1 MRILIDG
8 QTFETEEF
16 NRGIGIYMRNV
27 LNRMLKISLTHEWYI
42 YFSDKKSIQKL
53 DQWMQNKL
61 HVIVSPDLMPG
72 TDYTRGSRFTQTI
85 QHIVDQYN
93 IDVIWNPNP
102 LMTNV
107 LFIDYPLSCKM
118 IVTVHDLIPKIF
130 PPADWPESVA
140 REYQRRLE
148 MIRDEKSIYICMDSE
163 STKKD
168 WIRLIDDQQSSIRV
182 IPLSADAG
190 KFYCRRQKVPSVN
203 PFILYTGGFDYR
215 KNLDGAIEAF
225 SQARRLHSNDVD
237 FLKYKLVIIGSSN
250 EQSRKHYEQ
259 IVVDKNLTGQ
269 VVFTGFV
276 SENRLIELY
285 READLFFF
293 PSKYE
298 GFGLPLLEAML
309 SGDYIVS
316 ADNSSLPEVC
326 GPFATYF
333 SVDDPER
340 MAESLYLGY
349 LAHMQETEDDIHKRQ
364 EHALN
369 FSWDQTA
376 ISTLEFMESTE
387 NGIVSAQEK
396 PSLAIFTPWP
406 DQKTGIA
413 NYEYMIIP
421 YLAKYFRITVF
432 TATPATERK
441 PLKNVEVA
449 DLDAF
454 RKSRKQ
460 FDFRLFQIGNNN
472 LYHKEIMD
480 LLMHE
485 GGIAEIHDYVLTPF
499 FFESYFRSGET
510 KKYRKLLQIA
520 YGRNAG
526 NKLFRNTVQ
535 NQRHPDI
542 LEYPMSEAVVAIS
555 EKVIV
560 HNAWSANKLHSGK
573 TGILPLPSFPIPI
586 PDESSNSDNSFLI
599 ETVTEWKKQG
609 YTILGC
615 LGWINPNKQPRVVIE
630 ALRKLKEEGLRVKL
644 VFWGENKVETLQE
657 IIYENE
663 VTDNVLISGYLNK
676 EQYYRAIRLTDI
688 IVNLR
693 HPSMGESSG
702 PLCESFQMKKAVI
715 VSDLNQYREYPDEV
729 CWKLPVDN
737 LENET
742 LVQYIKH
749 LITHPEVRQALE
761 ENAGNYADY
770 TLSPIR
776 IAKQYYNFITKSR

>member
-27 LNRMLKISLTHEWYI
+27 LTRMIRFCLAHEWYI
-42 YFSDKKSIQKL
+42 CLSDKKSIEKL
-53 DQWMQNKL
+53 DQWTQNRL
-61 HVIVSPDLMPG
+61 HVIISPDFMPG
-72 TDYTRGSRFTQTI
+72 TDYTKEPRFTQAI
-85 QHIVDQYN
+85 QRIVDQYDIN
-93 IDVIWNPNP
+93 VFWNPNP
-102 LMTNV
+102 LMSNV
-107 LFIDYPLSCKM
+107 LFIDHPLSCQM
-118 IVTVHDLIPKIF
+118 IVTVHDLIPKVF
-130 PPADWPESVA
+130 PPADWPESIAV
-140 REYQRRLE
+140 EYQRRLE
-148 MIRDEKSIYICMDSE
+148 MIRDEKNISICMDSE

-168 WIRLIDDQQSSIRV
+168 WIRFIDDHHSSIRV
-182 IPLSADAG
+182 IPLSADAR
-190 KFYCRRQKVPSVN
+190 KFYYQRQKTPSIN

-225 SQARRLHSNDVD
+225 SQARLLHSDDAD
-237 FLKYKLVIIGSSN
+237 FLKYKLVIIGSTN
-250 EQSRKHYEQ
+250 EQSIKQYKQ
-259 IVVDKNLTGQ
+259 TVADKNLTEQ

-276 SENRLIELY
+276 SEKRLIELY
-285 READLFFF
+285 READLFFY

-309 SGDYIVS
+309 SGDYIIS

-333 SVDDPER
+333 SVDDTEK

-349 LAHMQETEDDIHKRQ
+349 LTHRQETEEDIRKRQ

-376 ISTLEFMESTE
+376 ICTLEFMEGTTDS
-387 NGIVSAQEK
+387 IVPGQTK
-396 PSLAIFTPWP
+396 PRLAIFTPWP

-413 NYEYMIIP
+413 NYEYMMIP
-421 YLAKYFRITVF
+421 YLAEYFRITVF
-432 TATPATERK
+432 TTAPAAERK
-441 PLKNVEVA
+441 PLENIEIA

-454 RKSRKQ
+454 RESRKQ

-480 LLMHE
+480 LMMHE

-499 FFESYFRSGET
+499 FYEGYFRAGET
-510 KKYRKLLQIA
+510 KKYRKILQMS
-520 YGRNAG
+520 YGRKTG
-526 NKLFRNTVQ
+526 NKLFRDTVQ
-535 NQRHPDI
+535 NQQHPDI
-542 LEYPMSEAVVAIS
+542 LKYPMSEAVVAIS
-555 EKVIV
+555 DKTIV
-560 HNAWSANKLHSGK
+560 HNAWSANQLHSEK
-573 TGILPLPSFPIPI
+573 AGILPHPSFPI
-586 PDESSNSDNSFLI
+586 PDESSNPENSVMI
-599 ETVTEWKKQG
+599 NTVKEWKKQG
-609 YTILGC
+609 YSILGC

-630 ALRKLKEEGLRVKL
+630 ALGKLKEEGLHVKL

-657 IIYENE
+657 IICKNK
-663 VTDNVLISGYLNK
+663 VTDDVLISGYLDK
-676 EQYYRAIRLTDI
+676 KHYYQAIQLTDI

-737 LENET
+737 LENEV
-742 LVQYIKH
+742 LVQYIKY

-761 ENAGNYADY
+761 ENAGNYASY
-770 TLSPIR
+770 ALSPIR
-776 IAKQYYNFITKSR
+776 IAKQYYDFITKSR

>member
-237 FLKYKLVIIGSSN
+237 FLKYKLVIIGSSS

-432 TATPATERK
+432 TATPTTERK

-535 NQRHPDI
+535 NQRPPDI

-776 IAKQYYNFITKSR
+776 IAKQYYNFIIKSR